1 MIKQSS
7 PGLSIVATED
17 RASRLIW
24 MLQDLGAS
32 AVETRD
38 ETTMTSAAD
47 GRVLLIA
54 GFADPNVRNRALNV
68 LQKEFG
74 SLEVTSVDV
83 SDDGWSAGWKAFFE
97 PVVLETMHVI
107 TPWMDPPE
115 PGLTTIVIDPGQAF
129 GTGGHATTRMVLRM
143 LESRAMEGRLPP
155 EMADVGVGSG
165 ILAIA
170 AVKLGAKRALGIDID
185 EESMIATRENA
196 AANGVEG
203 AVEVYLGTPRD
214 IAGEW
219 PLVVANIDLAAFQ
232 RHAGDIAAIV
242 APGGEVLL
250 SGLLVDQLEEC
261 VGLWPG
267 FERGGVLEDDGWA
280 AVSLRRAE

>member
-1 MIKQSS
+1 
-7 PGLSIVATED
+7 
-17 RASRLIW
+17 
-24 MLQDLGAS
+24 
-32 AVETRD
+32 
-38 ETTMTSAAD
+38 
-47 GRVLLIA
+47 
-54 GFADPNVRNRALNV
+54 
-68 LQKEFG
+68 
-74 SLEVTSVDV
+74 
-83 SDDGWSAGWKAFFE
+83 
-97 PVVLETMHVI
+97 
-107 TPWMDPPE
+107 
-115 PGLTTIVIDPGQAF
+115 
-129 GTGGHATTRMVLRM
+129 
-143 LESRAMEGRLPP
+143 MEGHLPS

-170 AVKLGAKRALGIDID
+170 AVKLGVKRALGIDIE

-196 AANGVEG
+196 VANNVES

-214 IAGEW
+214 VTGEW

-242 APGGEVLL
+242 APRGEVLL

-267 FERGGVLEDDGWA
+267 FDRGGVLVDNGWA

>member
-1 MIKQSS
+1 MREQRS
-7 PGLSIVATED
+7 PCLSIIVAEEH
-17 RASRLIW
+17 ASRLIW
-24 MLQDLGAS
+24 VLQDLGAS

-38 ETTMTSAAD
+38 ETTMTSTGE
-47 GRVLLIA
+47 GRVVLIA
-54 GFADPNVRNRALNV
+54 GFADPIARSRASEA
-68 LQKEFG
+68 LQKESG
-74 SLEVTSVDV
+74 GLEIAPVNV
-83 SDDGWSAGWKAFFE
+83 SDDGWSAGWKSFFE
-97 PVVLETMHVI
+97 PVVLATMQVI
-107 TPWMDPPE
+107 TPWMDPRE
-115 PGLTTIVIDPGQAF
+115 SGLTTIVIDPGQAF

-143 LESRAMEGRLPP
+143 LESRAMEGLLPS

-165 ILAIA
+165 ILSIA
-170 AVKLGAKRALGIDID
+170 AVKLGVEKVLGIDIE
-185 EESMIATRENA
+185 EESMNATRENA

-214 IAGEW
+214 INGEW

-280 AVSLRRAE
+280 AVSLRRVT

>member
-1 MIKQSS
+1 MREQRF
-7 PGLSIVATED
+7 PGVSIVTSED
-17 RASRLIW
+17 HASELIW
-24 MLQDLGAS
+24 VLQDLGAS

-38 ETTMTSAAD
+38 ETTMTSART
-47 GRVLLIA
+47 GSVMLIA
-54 GFADPNVRNRALNV
+54 GFADSNARDRALNA
-68 LQKEFG
+68 LQEKLPG
-74 SLEVTSVDV
+74 SKITSVDV
-83 SDDGWSAGWKAFFE
+83 SDDGWSAGWRSFFE
-97 PVVLETMHVI
+97 PVVLATMQVI

-143 LESRAMEGRLPP
+143 LESRAMEGRLPS

-165 ILAIA
+165 ILSIA
-170 AVKLGAKRALGIDID
+170 AVKLGVKRAMGIDID

-203 AVEVYLGTPRD
+203 DVEVYLGTPRD
-214 IAGEW
+214 ITGEW
-219 PLVVANIDLAAFQ
+219 PLVVANIDISTFQ
-232 RHAGDIAAIV
+232 QHAGDIAAIV

-280 AVSLRRAE
+280 AVSLRRAR